1 MSVSP
6 EPRPRPRPQTQPRP
20 GLPQPRLLA
29 LDMGGVIVE
38 TLPAPGWAARFA
50 TRLLGHA
57 RHSLPPGTALPTVEQ
72 VATDL
77 AEGRARHDSWKDS
90 TLGGAELSQSELWA
104 ELSRPTWGRPLLDH
118 ITRNRADLTAELCL
132 VWEERAVRDGIREL
146 LVECTRAGIAV
157 GVVSNTISGPAYR
170 SVLDRAGLTGYFRA
184 LSFSDEV
191 GIRKPDPRLLL
202 DAIGVAGVPPGA
214 TWYVGDTY
222 RRDVVCGRRAGAGTT
237 ILMRSRRT
245 EPAPGGGPEP
255 DHTVGDPAGLHAL
268 LCAALHAPT
277 TSRGGGLHTTR

>member
-6 EPRPRPRPQTQPRP
+6 EPQPRL
-20 GLPQPRLLA
+20 LPPRLLA

-38 TLPAPGWAARFA
+38 ALPAPGWAARFA

-57 RHSLPPGTALPTVEQ
+57 RHCLPPGTDLPTIEQ

-77 AEGRARHDSWKDS
+77 ADGRARHDSWKDG
-90 TLGGAELSQSELWA
+90 TVGGAELSRSELWA
-104 ELSRPTWGRPLLDH
+104 GLSRPTWGRPLLDH
-118 ITRNRADLTAELCL
+118 IIRNRADLTAELCL
-132 VWEERAVRDGIREL
+132 VWEEREVRDGIREL

-170 SVLDRAGLTGYFRA
+170 SVLDQAGLTGYFRA

-202 DAIGVAGVPPGA
+202 DAIGVAGVTPGT

-222 RRDVVCGRRAGAGTT
+222 RRDVVCGRRARAGTT

-245 EPAPGGGPEP
+245 ESASDGGPEP
-255 DHTVGDPAGLHAL
+255 DHTVSDPAGLHAL
-268 LCAALHAPT
+268 LRAALRTPT